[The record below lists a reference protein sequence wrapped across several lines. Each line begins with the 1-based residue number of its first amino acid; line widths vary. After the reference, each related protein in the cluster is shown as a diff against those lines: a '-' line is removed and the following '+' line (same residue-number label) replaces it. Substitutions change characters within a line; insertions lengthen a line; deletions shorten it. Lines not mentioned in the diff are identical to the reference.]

1 MFFVASLTF
10 GGFGV
15 VDCFVPLITTILNV
29 FTAGF
34 WVLFA
39 CILFPV

>member
-1 MFFVASLTF
+1 MFFVASLTLD
-10 GGFGV
+10 GFGV
-15 VDCFVPLITTILNV
+15 VDCFVPLLTTILDV
-29 FTAGF
+29 FTAGS